1 MTKTLESRFV
11 LPDGARMPYIGLGL
25 FKLNEQELLRDA
37 ISEAAAIGYRL
48 FDTAAVYN
56 NEQLIGEELRASNVP
71 REELFLSTKIWN
83 GNLGYDSTLRAV
95 ERTLTNLKMDYLD
108 LYSIHWPIAGKYR
121 DTWLALER
129 LKEEKVVRS
138 IGVANFKQYHLD
150 DLLTVANE
158 KPVIN
163 QIETHPLLPQ
173 NELRAYMAKLGI
185 AHGAW
190 SPLAKGA
197 LMQDKLIDKIAEK
210 HGAQV
215 DQVVLQW
222 HLNRNTII
230 FPKSINPKRLKENAE
245 LSYFHLDSH
254 DMERLD
260 KLAGD
265 VRVGPD
271 PDDLAYFVTSIERER
286 EELANRE

>member
-37 ISEAAAIGYRL
+37 IREATAIGYRL

-56 NEQLIGEELRASNVP
+56 NEQLIGEELRASNVS

-83 GNLGYDSTLRAV
+83 GDLGYDSTLRAV
-95 ERTLTNLKMDYLD
+95 ERTLSNLKMDYLD

-173 NELRAYMAKLGI
+173 NELRAHLAKLGI

-190 SPLAKGA
+190 APLAKGA
-197 LMQDKLIDKIAEK
+197 LMQDRLINKIAEK

-230 FPKSINPKRLKENAE
+230 FPKSIHPKRLKENAE

-265 VRVGPD
+265 IRVGPD